1 MADMILRTEELSAG
15 YGKKVIVGGLTIEAR
30 RGEILTLIGPNG
42 AGKSTVLKTLCRQLD
57 PLGGTVY
64 IDGKKLSELSGNQL
78 ARKVSVLLT
87 GRVKTEYMRCID
99 VVEMGRYPYTGRL
112 GLLSSEDRQLVTQAM
127 ELVGVSELADRDF
140 DRISDGQRQRVLLAG
155 AICRRPDVL
164 ILDEPTTFLDI
175 RAKLELMDLL
185 KRLASE
191 QNIAVILSLHELEL
205 AQRVSDRILCIRDS
219 APDRTGTPEEIFSG
233 GYIGK
238 LYGVPEG
245 SFCEAYGSPELAPVI
260 GEPEIFIIG
269 GGGSGIALYRRLRR
283 RGVPFAVGVIHEN
296 DIEYPVA
303 AALGAEVVTE
313 KAFEAISEEKL
324 AEASELMKKCGRAVC
339 TVKRFGTMND
349 GCRSLAREAA
359 SLGILENEENI

>member
-1 MADMILRTEELSAG
+1 MADTILRTEELSAG

-112 GLLSSEDRQLVTQAM
+112 GLLSSEDRQLVRQAM

-175 RAKLELMDLL
+175 RAKLPKIECWT
-185 KRLASE
+185 
-191 QNIAVILSLHELEL
+191 
-205 AQRVSDRILCIRDS
+205 AQPQCRDCHW
-219 APDRTGTPEEIFSG
+219 R
-233 GYIGK
+233 
-238 LYGVPEG
+238 
-245 SFCEAYGSPELAPVI
+245 
-260 GEPEIFIIG
+260 
-269 GGGSGIALYRRLRR
+269 
-283 RGVPFAVGVIHEN
+283 
-296 DIEYPVA
+296 
-303 AALGAEVVTE
+303 
-313 KAFEAISEEKL
+313 
-324 AEASELMKKCGRAVC
+324 
-339 TVKRFGTMND
+339 
-349 GCRSLAREAA
+349 
-359 SLGILENEENI
+359 